1 MPGHVREEIADR
13 NTRLTVMLKLP
24 RTGERF
30 AAAVKLRG
38 LHLQPERLAVLLR
51 EPGFGIEGIHRGRAA
66 IHVQKNDA
74 WPCVKWAAAR
84 ANSPPCP
91 ALPPSITKPRLLRQ
105 PLAQRAILSR
115 RVSGD

>member
-74 WPCVKWAAAR
+74 LCLGREVGLLGRERIHRLA
-84 ANSPPCP
+84 
-91 ALPPSITKPRLLRQ
+91 PRFLRQ
-105 PLAQRAILSR
+105 
-115 RVSGD
+115 